1 MAMVTISGCI
11 DCRNRKLNIERPQS
25 RRLTGRYG
33 SLCKPLHSDPY
44 AQVATMRRW
53 AVANDADP
61 SVAKRWQGARV
72 KIWT

>member
-1 MAMVTISGCI
+1 VFDTRQDAISTAG
-11 DCRNRKLNIERPQS
+11 DCPFKRKLRGC
-25 RRLTGRYG
+25 LG

-53 AVANDADP
+53 SAADDAAP
-61 SVAKRWQGARV
+61 IMAERGQVERV